1 MKIVKSVFLGGAGIV
16 VFLCTSAYYSMDLD
30 NRRIR

>member
-1 MKIVKSVFLGGAGIV
+1 MKIVKSVFLGGNSC